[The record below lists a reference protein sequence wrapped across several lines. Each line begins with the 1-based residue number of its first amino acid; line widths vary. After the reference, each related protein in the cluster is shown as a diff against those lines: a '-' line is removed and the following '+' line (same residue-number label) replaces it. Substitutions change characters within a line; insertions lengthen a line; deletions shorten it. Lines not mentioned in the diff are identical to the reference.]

1 MSEALIIVLI
11 VCRRA
16 EGERILQRHEMKS
29 TRQEPDRSPYSC
41 CNSVD

>member
-16 EGERILQRHEMKS
+16 EGERNEMKS
-29 TRQEPDRSPYSC
+29 TRQEPYRSPYSC